1 MAQCDGAFNKST
13 LHAFLDALIHTAITT
28 ARPLEFILTYTSV
41 TGTGEI
47 CTYVK
52 DHEDPL
58 DGPPRDVW
66 HMYEHTTIHNTF
78 DLETDLRTHLER
90 L

>member
-1 MAQCDGAFNKST
+1 MRRCTQQEHASYVPECLDPYRDHHPST
-13 LHAFLDALIHTAITT
+13 SRIHSRLHI
-28 ARPLEFILTYTSV
+28 RP
-41 TGTGEI
+41 GPGEI
-47 CTYVK
+47 CTYIK

-66 HMYEHTTIHNTF
+66 RMYEYAPILTTF
-78 DLETDLRTHLER
+78 DLETELRPHLER

>member
-1 MAQCDGAFNKST
+1 M
-13 LHAFLDALIHTAITT
+13 DALIHTTITT
-28 ARPLEFILTYTSV
+28 AHPLEFILTYTSV

-66 HMYEHTTIHNTF
+66 NMYEYTPTHTTF
-78 DLETDLRTHLER
+78 DLETELRTHLDR

>member
-1 MAQCDGAFNKST
+1 MDG
-13 LHAFLDALIHTAITT
+13 LIHTEIT
-28 ARPLEFILTYTSV
+28 AAQPLEFILTYTSV
-41 TGTGEI
+41 TGTGEV

-66 HMYEHTTIHNTF
+66 HMYEYAPIHTTS
-78 DLETDLRTHLER
+78 DLETDLRAHLER